1 MQRQIREDELRTKT
15 KTQKGMGEEDYLG
28 GRGTTKLKV
37 QTSFMI
43 TVSGW
48 VRGTEG
54 KGDLP
59 SRPFCEAEIQAFPL
73 TLECHSE
80 AQ

>member
-15 KTQKGMGEEDYLG
+15 KTQKGVEEGEKLG
-28 GRGTTKLKV
+28 GGGTARLKGP
-37 QTSFMI
+37 TSFMI

-54 KGDLP
+54 KGDLS
-59 SRPFCEAEIQAFPL
+59 SRPFVELKFKHFPD
-73 TLECHSE
+73 S
-80 AQ
+80 